1 MAPFITPNLL
11 PHAFQP
17 LPAPGTQLTEEALLL
32 LLRSH
37 LRPLEAVAVTLN
49 TALEH
54 EDLTHK
60 VTGPLLD
67 LLWES
72 LCAMVHLL
80 DAWWDQQPIP
90 RVVLPGEGKD
100 ATP

>member
-1 MAPFITPNLL
+1 V
-11 PHAFQP
+11 HA
-17 LPAPGTQLTEEALLL
+17 LPAPGTQFTDAALLH

-37 LRPLEAVAVTLN
+37 LRPLEALAVALS

-54 EDLTHK
+54 EDLTYK

-72 LCAMVHLL
+72 LYALVQLL
-80 DAWWDQQPIP
+80 DAWGDQQPVE
-90 RVVLPGEGKD
+90 RLASDEGEN
-100 ATP
+100 ARP